1 MKNEYRVDISVR
13 VRGVTPM
20 DFCEFRSEHYDDLD
34 EYIEAIKQFVE
45 TNITDYEEGEND
57 EENEATD

>member
-1 MKNEYRVDISVR
+1 MQNEYRVDISVR

-20 DFCEFRSEHYDDLD
+20 DFCEFKSEHYDDLD

-45 TNITDYEEGEND
+45 TNIGDYED
-57 EENEATD
+57 ETNETED

>member
-1 MKNEYRVDISVR
+1 MRHEYRVDISVR

-20 DFCEFRSEHYDDLD
+20 DFCEFKSEHYDDLD

-45 TNITDYEEGEND
+45 TNIGDYED
-57 EENEATD
+57 ETNETED

>member
-20 DFCEFRSEHYDDLD
+20 DFCEFKSEHYDDLD

-45 TNITDYEEGEND
+45 TNIGDYED
-57 EENEATD
+57 ETNETED